1 MTAKLQRPRR
11 FLKSLLWPG
20 VLVLSAA
27 LCWGTPVN
35 SADEFAESPR
45 PQQQGTLQPG
55 QRLQIPPMAKVVDPY
70 AVDKKALLE
79 ANRKELRADVERLFT
94 LAQGIKDQTE
104 KTDSSQVVAVDFVKN
119 AKEIEKLS
127 KKIQKLARN

>member
-1 MTAKLQRPRR
+1 MPAKLHRPRR
-11 FLKSLLWPG
+11 FVNSLLCPG
-20 VLVLSAA
+20 WLVLCAA
-27 LCWGTPVN
+27 LCWTAPVN
-35 SADEFAESPR
+35 SAEEFAESPR

-55 QRLQIPPMAKVVDPY
+55 QRLQIPPIPKVVDPY

-79 ANRKELRADVERLFT
+79 ANRKELRSDVERLFT
-94 LAQGIKDQTE
+94 LAQEIKDQTE
-104 KTDSSQVVAVDFVKN
+104 KTNSSQVLSVDFVKN